1 MRLCSFELNGKP
13 MSAFKMGA
21 SSFPAFS
28 GLDSYVNKRGLACTP
43 DLGAIPPG
51 RYYILDRPSGGRL
64 GWFRDLSSGKTDWFA
79 LYAIDGNIDDET
91 WCDKV
96 KRGQFRLHP
105 KGFRG
110 VSKGCIVLDREADF
124 QLLRARLTA
133 QQQFI
138 LLR

>member
-1 MRLCSFELNGKP
+1 
-13 MSAFKMGA
+13 MGA

-28 GLDSYVNKRGLACTP
+28 GLDGYVNKRPLACTP
-43 DLGAIPPG
+43 NLGAIPPG

-64 GWFRDLSSGKTDWFA
+64 GWLWDFSSGRKDWFA
-79 LYAIDGNIDDET
+79 LYSVDGKIDDET

-110 VSKGCIVLDREADF
+110 VSHGCIVLDREADF
-124 QLLRARLTA
+124 QLLSVRLRSHPA
-133 QQQFI
+133 I
-138 LLR
+138 HIAEVGIDVWAEVIVE